1 MRQSLKLLVLVSVR
15 DGHLF
20 TDMHS
25 NKFQSHCSKNGLATF
40 IYQEQLIRTCNVD
53 TYNVTVHFEMSYYMY
68 I

>member
-15 DGHLF
+15 DGHLL
-20 TDMHS
+20 TDMHN
-25 NKFQSHCSKNGLATF
+25 NKFQRHCSKNGLVTV
-40 IYQEQLIRTCNVD
+40 IYQEQRIRRRNVD